1 MDVGAPSAFRSW
13 RPAIQSPSPHS
24 YDRSHTIDAVRGG
37 VSKNRPNGSLLFTR
51 YPPSRRTTWN
61 LYREP
66 APTPGTTPAQIPDDP
81 TGRRGCEPGSQPLN
95 SPTTEHSALGAHTA
109 KCVPVTSAVATW
121 CAPSLSWSRP
131 CVPSLNRYTSWSV
144 RSVWCL
150 TPLATRWLIGVL
162 AFGGVGPSPSA
173 YPPRRE
179 ACQTPRNR
187 GRPCAASWAAPAT
200 FPGGCAGGP
209 RPTGPPGSPP
219 SAGPGSRPGRTG
231 GRGAHP
237 RCGRREPLAGTRR
250 R

>member
-144 RSVWCL
+144 SRVCSR
-150 TPLATRWLIGVL
+150 TPSAVAGVL
-162 AFGGVGPSPSA
+162 IAVSAWHSSASRLRRAASATDPSPTA
-173 YPPRRE
+173 YPRRRD
-179 ACQTPRNR
+179 ACETPR
-187 GRPCAASWAAPAT
+187 S
-200 FPGGCAGGP
+200 PGP
-209 RPTGPPGSPP
+209 
-219 SAGPGSRPGRTG
+219 
-231 GRGAHP
+231 
-237 RCGRREPLAGTRR
+237 
-250 R
+250 